1 MNNFFKEEIKD
12 LLYLPTIKSK
22 KLYSIVI
29 ETSVDISNINYKFT
43 ESTNKTNKLIT
54 LEVYI
59 NSQNK
64 KELHIKQYNYYERYE
79 SKFILSNKKP
89 DFNLQIT
96 KDNNNNL
103 NIYEIQDIIF
113 NVFLKDSYYN
123 FYILKNNV
131 IFNQYPCIYKNNTD
145 ASLRDL
151 LQNYLLLI
159 IFNKE

>member
-1 MNNFFKEEIKD
+1 MNSFFKEEIKE
-12 LLYLPTIKSK
+12 LLYLPTIKRK
-22 KLYSIVI
+22 KKYSIVI
-29 ETSVDISNINYKFT
+29 ETWVDISNINYNFT

-54 LEVYI
+54 LEIYI

-79 SKFILSNKKP
+79 TSFIFSNKIP
-89 DFNLQIT
+89 DFNLEIT
-96 KDNNNNL
+96 KDSSNNL
-103 NIYEIQDIIF
+103 NIYQLQDIIF
-113 NVFLKDSYYN
+113 NIFLKDYYYN
-123 FYILKNNV
+123 FYILKNNI

-145 ASLRDL
+145 MSLRDI

>member
-1 MNNFFKEEIKD
+1 MNNFFKEEIKE

-22 KLYSIVI
+22 KIYSIVI
-29 ETSVDISNINYKFT
+29 ETSVDILNINYKFT
-43 ESTNKTNKLIT
+43 ETTNKTNKLIT

-79 SKFILSNKKP
+79 SKFIFSNKKH
-89 DFNLQIT
+89 DFNLPIA
-96 KDNNNNL
+96 KDNSNNL
-103 NIYEIQDIIF
+103 NIYQIQDIIF

-131 IFNQYPCIYKNNTD
+131 IFNQYPSIYKNNADT
-145 ASLRDL
+145 SLRDL
-151 LQNYLLLI
+151 LQNYLFLI